1 MRNTINLLL
10 AVLFLTLPAM
20 AMAMADESV
29 ELKKR

>member
-20 AMAMADESV
+20 AMADESV